1 MPTIEEIKL
10 ALGKMDK
17 SSEEPSRE
25 SLNINVNSNPFSE
38 KLFAPVE
45 QLQREIK
52 DKDKII
58 ESLKK
63 ESTELVNQVA
73 IAEKENSTILEEL
86 DKSRWLESKVALAT
100 KKVYE
105 DKVKSII
112 NVNVDSKLIHVLTDV
127 ARRKQG
133 NQQLNWGNW

>member
-10 ALGKMDK
+10 ALCKMDK

-73 IAEKENSTILEEL
+73 IAEKENST
-86 DKSRWLESKVALAT
+86 
-100 KKVYE
+100 
-105 DKVKSII
+105 
-112 NVNVDSKLIHVLTDV
+112 KLSCSVRYDFKNSSL
-127 ARRKQG
+127 
-133 NQQLNWGNW
+133 